1 MSETSTI
8 RLTDSSCLTPS
19 QKRLAN
25 WVVVALSV
33 ATIVCVGGLGLAGL
47 LQSHGMVS
55 LAHLPALNA
64 AVGTIGHQAA
74 FWTMAVG
81 GGALGSVSLIWGT
94 LQIYRANKHSDE
106 KNFAA
111 SALPLPDSDKMQEKD
126 SSDPLADAAPTASA
140 SGDASKAGHEKQ
152 RTKESVSSAASSAA
166 DNLDSADLGDADN
179 VFVAQQLHD
188 PDPALTAGHS
198 EAAPPVTPAKAQSS
212 EHLSM
217 ALSPQSSQILAIGRP
232 EHLNGFRDRFGEM
245 DNDWSTTEAYQKR
258 LQQLAA
264 FSGSLTTFGLATEKF
279 ARMELSRY
287 LFQSVSSEKAS
298 SHKMI
303 VIKKRR

>member
-1 MSETSTI
+1 MANAPSIIEH
-8 RLTDSSCLTPS
+8 RGCCSSPA
-19 QKRLAN
+19 QKHLAA
-25 WVVVALSV
+25 WMMVALSV
-33 ATIVCVGGLGLAGL
+33 ATIVCIGGLGLAGL
-47 LQSHGMVS
+47 LQSHGVVS

-111 SALPLPDSDKMQEKD
+111 SALPLPNSDKMQEED
-126 SSDPLADAAPTASA
+126 SSDLLADAAPTASA
-140 SGDASKAGHEKQ
+140 SEDASKAGHEKQ
-152 RTKESVSSAASSAA
+152 RTKESVSSAA
-166 DNLDSADLGDADN
+166 DNLDSADLGDVDN
-179 VFVAQQLHD
+179 AFVAQQLHD

-198 EAAPPVTPAKAQSS
+198 EAAPPVTPDKAQSS

-232 EHLNGFRDRFGEM
+232 KNLNGFRDRFGEV
-245 DNDWSTTEAYQKR
+245 DNRVLLKP
-258 LQQLAA
+258 
-264 FSGSLTTFGLATEKF
+264 KF
-279 ARMELSRY
+279 
-287 LFQSVSSEKAS
+287 
-298 SHKMI
+298 
-303 VIKKRR
+303 